1 MGHRAAVGIRR
12 CRSGQRP
19 GWVWGEGS
27 AEPRSRVNPPRD
39 EWGRTGTASIAW
51 VPIHDERNEERA
63 MNIVSTGT
71 RRNAS
76 LAG

>member
-1 MGHRAAVGIRR
+1 MGGRIGRTAFARQ
-12 CRSGQRP
+12 S
-19 GWVWGEGS
+19 
-27 AEPRSRVNPPRD
+27 PRD

-76 LAG
+76 FAG

>member
-1 MGHRAAVGIRR
+1 CRHGPTRR
-12 CRSGQRP
+12 G
-19 GWVWGEGS
+19 GEGS
-27 AEPRSRVNPPRD
+27 AEARSRVNPPRD
-39 EWGRTGTASIAW
+39 EWGRAGTASIAW
-51 VPIHDERNEERA
+51 VPIHDERDEERA